1 MRILSQTNPP
11 ELASPAGH
19 LTNYTT
25 RRHAGFPTTTTTR
38 ILEIDFM
45 WRRSLTS
52 LACYNVSWRGR
63 GGGLISSGGRR
74 FGEES
79 AATASSREFGFCSKE
94 AMVVTLD
101 ILSANSSSSTW
112 RICSLFCWLVLA
124 VFFANQQVYGEVFT
138 NSFLVRLHGEPGN
151 EVAHQVAT
159 RNGFENLGSVSVTWI
174 AIFILYAF
182 QKKCIYMF
190 MAVRPEFASDIRT
203 RSCKFLA

>member
-1 MRILSQTNPP
+1 M
-11 ELASPAGH
+11 
-19 LTNYTT
+19 
-25 RRHAGFPTTTTTR
+25 F
-38 ILEIDFM
+38 
-45 WRRSLTS
+45 
-52 LACYNVSWRGR
+52 R
-63 GGGLISSGGRR
+63 GGEREGLISSGGRR

-101 ILSANSSSSTW
+101 ILSGNSSSSTW

-159 RNGFENLGSVSVTWI
+159 RNGFENLGSVSVT
-174 AIFILYAF
+174 
-182 QKKCIYMF
+182 
-190 MAVRPEFASDIRT
+190 
-203 RSCKFLA
+203 